1 MVRWRLL
8 VLLVLFF
15 CSGACGLIYQV
26 LWLRQLSLV
35 FGVTVY
41 AASTVLA
48 AFMAGLALGS
58 LAAGPLL
65 RRTSR
70 PLFAFGLAEVGIGL
84 SAVATP
90 VALVAAN
97 AIYGNF
103 YDVVSSQPA
112 VMTVARLAGSFV
124 VLLVPTFL
132 MGLTLPLV
140 SASALVR
147 GAGLGSRV
155 SLLYAVNTAGA
166 MTGVLLAGFYLIG
179 GIGTRRTFLLAA
191 VVNIVVGIAA
201 VWLGRE
207 GDTRISGDHETDAVS
222 PVRADVAAV
231 RPTYRAVAVVVFLS
245 GFASLALE
253 VVWFRVLLQFV
264 SATTYAFTT
273 MLATV
278 LGGIAL
284 GGAIAARWLRH
295 DRDWLR
301 ALARVSMATAITAV
315 LSMIFLAWSYRAGWR
330 TSGTIQ
336 ASAAAILPAAIC
348 MGLALPMALRLG
360 ALRDAAGLSGDAIA
374 RGIGRL
380 YALNVTGAILGALA
394 GGFVVLP
401 LLGSHSGLIAMAA
414 LFVLAALVLVAVHP
428 TRRVLLPGTVVCL
441 AVFVIG
447 AARVPDPLSVTF
459 ERRHGGGLREI
470 FRDDGS
476 QTAVTV
482 YANQFR
488 RVMFLDGLHQAND
501 EAPMVQLHATI
512 GHLPMV
518 LHPAPADVLVV
529 GLGGGVTAGA
539 TSQHPGSRIRIV
551 ELSDGVRRGA
561 ELFSHVNFDVL
572 RQPNVQF
579 RVDDGRNFLTFTP
592 DRYDV
597 VTADIIQPVHA
608 GAGNLY
614 SREYFQLVRRAL
626 KPGGLFMQWIGRR
639 ETSHYKA
646 IMRTF
651 VEVFP
656 HATVWRDGDFMVGS
670 LEPLRL
676 DPGRVA
682 AARGDAT
689 TARALDAIGL
699 TDDDTLRSWFT
710 GGAEQMR
717 RFVGPGPILTDD
729 QPLLE
734 YHRSLG
740 GADAPLDIE
749 PLRGDVRQV
758 TE

>member
-1 MVRWRLL
+1 MLPGRLL
-8 VLLVLFF
+8 VLLALFF
-15 CSGACGLIYQV
+15 GSGACGLIYQV

-48 AFMAGLALGS
+48 AFMSGLALGS

-70 PLFAFGLAEVGIGL
+70 PLFAFGLAEIGIGL
-84 SAVATP
+84 SALATP
-90 VALVAAN
+90 AALAAAN
-97 AIYGNF
+97 AIYGGL
-103 YDVVSSQPA
+103 YDVVSDQPA
-112 VMTVARLAGSFV
+112 IMTMARLTGSFI

-140 SASALVR
+140 SASSLVR

-179 GIGTRRTFLLAA
+179 GIGMRRTFMLAA
-191 VVNIVVGIAA
+191 VVNVAIGIAA

-207 GDTRISGDHETDAVS
+207 GDSRVAEAHAAPASS
-222 PVRADVAAV
+222 PARLDTIAT
-231 RPTYRAVAVVVFLS
+231 PSTYRAVALVVFLS

-284 GGAIAARWLRH
+284 GGAIAARQLRH

-315 LSMIFLAWSYRAGWR
+315 LSMIFLAWSYQAGWR

-360 ALRDAAGLSGDAIA
+360 ALRDAAGLSGAAIA

-401 LLGSHSGLIAMAA
+401 LLGSHRGLIAMAS
-414 LFVLAALVLVAVHP
+414 LFLVAALALVAVHP
-428 TRRVLLPGTVVCL
+428 SRRRLLPGAAL
-441 AVFVIG
+441 GIIVFILG
-447 AARVPDPLSVTF
+447 AARVPDPLAVTF

-470 FRDDGS
+470 FRDDGA

-501 EAPMVQLHATI
+501 EHAMVQLHATI

-518 LHPAPADVLVV
+518 LHPAPSNVLVV

-539 TSQHPGSRIRIV
+539 TSQYPGSHIRII

-572 RQPNVQF
+572 RQPHVEF
-579 RVDDGRNFLTFTP
+579 RVDDGRNYLTFTR

-597 VTADIIQPVHA
+597 VTADIIQPIHA

-614 SREYFQLVRRAL
+614 SREYFELVRGAL
-626 KPGGLFMQWIGRR
+626 KPGGLYMQWIGRR
-639 ETSHYKA
+639 ETTHYKA

-651 VEVFP
+651 LEVFP
-656 HATVWRDGDFMVGS
+656 YATTWQDGEFMIGS

-676 DPGRVA
+676 QPGRVA
-682 AARGDAT
+682 AARTDAA

-699 TDDDTLRSWFT
+699 TDDDVLRSWFM
-710 GGAEQMR
+710 GGAAEMR

-740 GADAPLDIE
+740 ASDGPLDVT

-758 TE
+758 LE